1 MACLLNT
8 GRKLAC
14 KDAVGGI
21 RRVFLADYGTLG
33 TATISNTGY
42 VTAFT
47 GSYALLQ
54 YDVKSA
60 SGLEQTIN
68 SSDDNGTTFF
78 EQVLTLVLTKLDPLT
93 QVELKNVIA
102 GRPHVFIEDNNG
114 NYLAVGMTRGTT
126 TTGSITSGIALGDL
140 NGYTLTITGQEP
152 LMAQFVTASLV
163 TNNILEDD
171 GTDIPT
177 QITPI

>member
-1 MACLLNT
+1 MACLLTT

-21 RRVFLADYGTLG
+21 RRIFLADYGTLG
-33 TATISNTGY
+33 TATISNGY
-42 VTAFT
+42 VTAFSGT
-47 GSYALLQ
+47 YTLYQ

-78 EQVLTLVLTKLDPLT
+78 EQVLTLVLTKLDPET
-93 QVELKNVIA
+93 QVELQKVIT

-114 NYLAVGMTRGTT
+114 NYLSVGMTRGTM

-152 LMAQFVTASLV
+152 LMAQFVTSTLV
-163 TNNILEDD
+163 TNNIAETL
-171 GTDIPT
+171 GVPT

>member
-1 MACLLNT
+1 MST

-21 RRVFLADYGTLG
+21 KAVYFADYGTLG
-33 TATISNTGY
+33 NATITAGI
-42 VTAFT
+42 VTAFSGT
-47 GSYALLQ
+47 TYTLYK

-78 EQVLTLVLTKLDPLT
+78 EQSLTLILTKLGALT
-93 QVELKNVIA
+93 QQELNKVIA
-102 GRPHVFIEDNNG
+102 TRPHVFVEDNNG

-126 TTGSITSGIALGDL
+126 TTGTISTGVALGDL
-140 NGYTLTITGQEP
+140 NGYSLTIMGQEP
-152 LMAQFVTASLV
+152 LMAQFVTSTLV
-163 TNNILEDD
+163 TSKIAGG
-171 GTDIPT
+171 GTPT
-177 QITPI
+177 QIDPV

>member
-1 MACLLNT
+1 MACLLTT

-21 RRVFLADYGTLG
+21 KAIYFADYGTLG
-33 TATISNTGY
+33 TATIGASGY
-42 VTAFT
+42 VTAFASST
-47 GSYALLQ
+47 YNLYQ

-78 EQVLTLVLTKLDPLT
+78 EQSLTVILTKLDPLT
-93 QVELKNVIA
+93 QVELQKLIA
-102 GRPHVFIEDNNG
+102 TRPHVFIQDNNG
-114 NYLAVGMTRGTT
+114 NYLSVGMTRGTT
-126 TTGSITSGIALGDL
+126 TTGTISTGVALGDL
-140 NGYTLTITGQEP
+140 NGYSLTIMAQEP

-163 TNNILEDD
+163 TNRIA
-171 GTDIPT
+171 GGATPT
-177 QITPI
+177 QITPA

>member
-1 MACLLNT
+1 MACLMTT

-21 RRVFLADYGTLG
+21 RRVFFADYGTLG
-33 TATISNTGY
+33 TATVGATGY
-42 VTAFT
+42 VTAFSGT
-47 GSYALLQ
+47 SYTLYQ

-78 EQVLTLVLTKLDPLT
+78 EQVITLVLTKLDPLT
-93 QVELKNVIA
+93 QVELAKVIA
-102 GRPHVFIEDNNG
+102 TRPHCFIEDNNG
-114 NYLAVGMTRGTT
+114 NYLAVGMTRGTN

-152 LMAQFVTASLV
+152 LMAQFVTSTLV
-163 TNNILEDD
+163 TTKIA
-171 GTDIPT
+171 GGATPT
-177 QITPI
+177 QITPV

>member
-1 MACLLNT
+1 MACLMST

-21 RRVFLADYGTLG
+21 KAVYFADYGTLG
-33 TATISNTGY
+33 NATITAGI
-42 VTAFT
+42 VTAFSGT
-47 GSYALLQ
+47 TYTLYK

-78 EQVLTLVLTKLDPLT
+78 EQSLTLILTKLGALT
-93 QVELKNVIA
+93 QQELNKVIA
-102 GRPHVFIEDNNG
+102 TRPHVFVEDNNG

-126 TTGSITSGIALGDL
+126 TTGTISTGVALGDL
-140 NGYTLTITGQEP
+140 NGYSLTIMGQEP
-152 LMAQFVTASLV
+152 LMAQFVTSTLV
-163 TNNILEDD
+163 TSKIAGG
-171 GTDIPT
+171 GTPT
-177 QITPI
+177 QIDPV

>member
-1 MACLLNT
+1 MTT

-21 RRVFLADYGTLG
+21 QKVFFADYGTLG
-33 TATISNTGY
+33 TATIGATGY
-42 VTAFT
+42 VTAFASST
-47 GSYALLQ
+47 YSLYQ

-68 SSDDNGTTFF
+68 SSDDNGTTFY

-93 QVELKNVIA
+93 QLELQKVIA
-102 GRPHVFIEDNNG
+102 NRPHVFIQDNNG

-126 TTGSITSGIALGDL
+126 TTGTISSGVALGDM
-140 NGYTLTITGQEP
+140 NGYNLTISAQEP

-163 TNNILEDD
+163 TSKIA
-171 GTDIPT
+171 GGATPT
-177 QITPI
+177 QITPV

>member
-1 MACLLNT
+1 MACLMTT

-21 RRVFLADYGTLG
+21 KAIYFADYGTLG
-33 TATISNTGY
+33 TATIGVTGY

-47 GSYALLQ
+47 GTAYTLYQ

-78 EQVLTLVLTKLDPLT
+78 EQTLTCVLTKLDPLT
-93 QVELKNVIA
+93 QVELQKLIA
-102 GRPHVFIEDNNG
+102 TRPHVFIQDNNG
-114 NYLAVGMTRGTT
+114 NYLSVGMTRGTN
-126 TTGSITSGIALGDL
+126 TTGSISTGVALGDL
-140 NGYTLTITGQEP
+140 NGYTLTITAQEP
-152 LMAQFVTASLV
+152 LMAQFVTSTLV
-163 TNNILEDD
+163 TTKIA
-171 GTDIPT
+171 GGATPT
-177 QITPI
+177 QITPA

>member
-1 MACLLNT
+1 MACLMTT

-33 TATISNTGY
+33 SATISNGY

-47 GSYALLQ
+47 GNFGLYQ

-93 QVELKNVIA
+93 QVELQKVIT

-114 NYLAVGMTRGTT
+114 NFLAVGMTRGTT
-126 TTGSITSGIALGDL
+126 TTGTISSGIALGDL
-140 NGYTLTITGQEP
+140 NGYSLTITGQEP

-163 TNNILEDD
+163 TNNIVEVGDV
-171 GTDIPT
+171 PV